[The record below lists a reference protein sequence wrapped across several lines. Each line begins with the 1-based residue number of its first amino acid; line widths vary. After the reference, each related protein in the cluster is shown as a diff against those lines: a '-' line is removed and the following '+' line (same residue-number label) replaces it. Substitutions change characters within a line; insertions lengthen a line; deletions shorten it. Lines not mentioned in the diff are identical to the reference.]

1 VNQYLFSYG
10 TLQKEKV
17 QIELF
22 GIILQGSGD
31 TLIGYKVS
39 TIEIKDESFLLKGE
53 QKYQL
58 TAVISKDNDNIKG
71 TVFEITEE
79 ELRLADKYEPV
90 NYKRVKVVLES
101 GKEAWIYIA
110 AETT

>member
-1 VNQYLFSYG
+1 MP
-10 TLQKEKV
+10 
-17 QIELF
+17 
-22 GIILQGSGD
+22 

-39 TIEIKDESFLLKGE
+39 TIEIKEESFLLKGE

-58 TAVISKDNDNIKG
+58 TAVISKDNNNIKG

>member
-1 VNQYLFSYG
+1 M
-10 TLQKEKV
+10 
-17 QIELF
+17 F
-22 GIILQGSGD
+22 GRILQGSGD

-90 NYKRVKVVLES
+90 NYKRVRVALES